1 MAILG
6 KYIDTGTFSFTGA
19 AMAGT
24 PSFATVIHSIGAA
37 PDLVWTQLASIEGVV
52 SCLAAVLVP
61 AATPGNA
68 SIVTLGF
75 TGSHASF
82 PTLAGD
88 VYSMLAHS
96 IIK

>member
-37 PDLVWTQLASIEGVV
+37 PDLVWTQLSSIQGTVG
-52 SCLAAVLVP
+52 AAAIALVP

-68 SIVTLGF
+68 SIVTLGY
-75 TGSHASF
+75 TGSHASA
-82 PTLAGD
+82 PTLAGN